1 MKKIKILLVDDHTIL
16 RYGILQSFR
25 KENNFEVIGET
36 DSGRSAINFVSTHCP
51 DIILMDVSMPDLN
64 GMETTRQILASTSD
78 IKIIALS
85 MHSEKIYVMGML
97 NAGASGYLLKSCS
110 FSELLKAIYIVLS
123 GKKYLSS
130 EIAHLATAKSLN
142 SIRNQNISV
151 LSMLSKREREVL
163 QLIAEGHKSKIIAE
177 KLNISR
183 KTVDVHRANLKK
195 KLDIH
200 NTAELTK
207 FAIDKGITSLVL

>member
-130 EIAHLATAKSLN
+130 EIAHLATADSLN
-142 SIRNQNISV
+142 SIRNQNISA